1 MTLWGALTT
10 VLVIR
15 PSAVRLAS
23 ALKSGS
29 AIQSGAEPE
38 GLLSN
43 HMANPGPVVG
53 DPAAVDEPASGSAS
67 VRAGTSP
74 APTGRHIKASM
85 THPLEI
91 GELPVGAGVVGMT
104 PCPGKRVQSHFGGQ
118 WERNL
123 TADMR
128 VVADWGATVV
138 VTLMEGFELDQLG
151 VGNLGNVAE
160 AVELEWHHL
169 PIPDMQVP
177 DQRFERRWAHTG
189 QVLRRKLASG
199 ERVLLHCRGGYGR
212 TGMVAARLAVEFGAR
227 PDAALRAVRE
237 ARPGTVETALQEAY
251 VRACRPSRVDDA
263 HAERVLGCLLGGA
276 VGDALGYAVE
286 FKSRSE
292 IVELY
297 GAPGIRHPEVNRAG
311 EVEVSDDTQMTL
323 FTADGLLRSLD
334 RGSVDQGELLDAVRD
349 ATLAWHALQTG
360 GNLPNDMR
368 QGLGRYKVLAK
379 SQAPGMT
386 CMSACAAGAT
396 GTPEDPIN
404 NSKGCGGVMRVAPVG
419 LALELTPTRAFDLAT
434 RCAAQTHGHPSGH
447 LSAGV
452 LAAVVSG
459 FRFGPDLGGAVT
471 NALGLAHRWSGY
483 QETVAAIRH
492 AEELAASHGGAHHDA
507 IVQLGEG
514 WVGEEALAIGLYSA
528 MVASDF
534 REAVRIA
541 SNHGGD
547 SDSTASIAGQIHGAW
562 KGLNDIPNAWTRRL
576 DVLDP
581 LLDVAGRLIRL
592 GGS

>member
-1 MTLWGALTT
+1 M
-10 VLVIR
+10 
-15 PSAVRLAS
+15 
-23 ALKSGS
+23 
-29 AIQSGAEPE
+29 
-38 GLLSN
+38 
-43 HMANPGPVVG
+43 
-53 DPAAVDEPASGSAS
+53 D
-67 VRAGTSP
+67 
-74 APTGRHIKASM
+74 IKTRM

-91 GELPVGAGVVGMT
+91 DELPVGAGVVGMT

-177 DQRFERRWAHTG
+177 DDRFERGWTYTG
-189 QVLRRKLASG
+189 HVLRRKLAAG

-212 TGMVAARLAVEFGAR
+212 TGMIAARLAIEFGAP
-227 PDAALRAVRE
+227 PDAALRAVRG
-237 ARPGTVETALQEAY
+237 ARPGTVETRAQEAY
-251 VRACRPSRVDDA
+251 VRACRPSRADDA
-263 HAERVLGCLLGGA
+263 DADRVLGCLLGGA

-286 FKSRSE
+286 FKSRPE
-292 IVELY
+292 ILELY
-297 GAPGIRHPEVNRAG
+297 GAPGIRHPELNRAG

-334 RGSVDQGELLDAVRD
+334 RGSVDQSEMLGAVRD

-360 GNLPNDMR
+360 GSLPDDMR
-368 QGLGRYKVLAK
+368 HGLGRYKVLAK

-386 CMSACAAGAT
+386 CMSACAGGAT

-419 LALELTPTRAFDLAT
+419 LIPELTPSQALDLGA
-434 RCAAQTHGHPSGH
+434 RCAAQTHGHPSGY

-452 LAAVVSG
+452 LSAVVSG
-459 FRFGPDLGGAVT
+459 LRDGLDLNAAV
-471 NALGLAHRWSGY
+471 ADGLGFARDWSGSD
-483 QETVAAIRH
+483 ETVAAIRH
-492 AEELAASHGGAHHDA
+492 AEELAASHGRDHHDA

-528 MVASDF
+528 LVASDF

-547 SDSTASIAGQIHGAW
+547 SDSTASIAGQIRGAW
-562 KGLNDIPNAWTRRL
+562 KGLEGIPNAWIRRL

-581 LLDVAGRLIRL
+581 LLDVAGRLIR
-592 GGS
+592 